1 MNNLNN
7 NLIITYYYRLG
18 VSGELLGKVLGTL
31 EQVFFGKAGG
41 REREATFSVFYCF
54 SAICLRISEKSSN
67 FAGGNY
73 LIKN

>member
-1 MNNLNN
+1 MLF
-7 NLIITYYYRLG
+7 
-18 VSGELLGKVLGTL
+18 GKAGGR
-31 EQVFFGKAGG
+31 FFGKTGG